1 MVMLLA
7 LLVARCAAAAIRVIR
22 SDASGSG
29 KALEGMSGGWTVL
42 MYLGLGAAP
51 VVFAWLR

>member
-7 LLVARCAAAAIRVIR
+7 LLVALCAGAAIRVVR

-29 KALEGMSGGWTVL
+29 KAIEVMSGIWTVL